1 MAHLNED
8 GLRHL
13 LKKLVSTF
21 GTNDISN
28 SVQKAL
34 EIIVTKDP
42 RGHGVY
48 TGGTYLL
55 SEEHRSNYGGTYP
68 SVTIPFYTKPTH
80 IGSLTFVSSDGTNI
94 PMYMTESDGI
104 MVSTHQDSLGFCP
117 GTLSVEVL
125 DDSNTVVEE
134 VSSDF
139 IINPII
145 LEASN
150 INYINSEHQDVI
162 GTVDGQILLKT
173 SDLGYRGNE
182 LGEFSE
188 VRLPS
193 NITYVNGSF
202 FMNTNLYN
210 ISIADGNSRYISTD
224 PATGAHIDC
233 ILDLDNKLIV
243 VGSAN
248 SNLSSY
254 SAAYTNSDEWTLASG
269 SFAKNHAVNSIYIP
283 SYVKHIES
291 TAFYNCPNLN
301 QVTYQGTWDEFQNA
315 CNGDPYMAFQYDE
328 GGRCVQIY
336 TEGDGQYNDLC
347 F

>member
-28 SVQKAL
+28 SVQKAI

-48 TGGTYLL
+48 KGKKYLL
-55 SEEHRSNYGGTYP
+55 PEEFQNQYGEFTTP
-68 SVTIPFYTKPTH
+68 AIAIPFYTYSYS
-80 IGSLTFVSSDGTNI
+80 IGSVSFTSNDGTYVPLYLSESGSI
-94 PMYMTESDGI
+94 MTN
-104 MVSTHQDSLGFCP
+104 TPQDSLGFCP
-117 GTLSVEVL
+117 GTLNIEIL
-125 DDSNTVVEE
+125 NNGNVVEE

-139 IINPII
+139 TINPII
-145 LEASN
+145 LETQGT
-150 INYINSEHQDVI
+150 NYINSEHQDVI
-162 GTVDGQILLKT
+162 GVYSGAILLKT
-173 SDLGYRGNE
+173 SDLGYRGQE
-182 LGEFSE
+182 IGRFSE
-188 VRLPS
+188 VRLPA
-193 NITYVNGSF
+193 NISYIGGEF
-202 FMNTNLYN
+202 FMNCPLSF
-210 ISIADGNSRYISTD
+210 ISIDSGNPRYISTD
-224 PATGAHIDC
+224 PDSGNPLNGIFDVE
-233 ILDLDNKLIV
+233 NKRIV
-243 VGSAN
+243 VGTSHFSVDYGPAYNN
-248 SNLSSY
+248 SE
-254 SAAYTNSDEWTLASG
+254 EWTLASG
-269 SFAKNHAVNSIYIP
+269 AFSRNEAVNNIFIP

-291 TAFYNCPNLN
+291 SAFYNCPNLN

-315 CNGDPYMAFQYDE
+315 CNGDPYTAFQYDE